1 MRKLLII
8 IALFAI
14 SLSAEPLT
22 KYEKNL
28 EYNGILKN
36 LNMFVKTKNP
46 EYIKKAYAAK
56 IKLLDII
63 DKKRDSK
70 QHQKVKK
77 IILQL
82 PVFLQYCVAGM
93 VYNDRDMLT
102 GKCYDKFREIEPDH
116 SKYGHTST
124 SKEALLENLVI
135 YLGDRYNEYDKS
147 EKVALYTL
155 KLYPN
160 QAPTLFNLGIIYI
173 TSKNVRD
180 KRFSNKTEYKC
191 FTNKAIFTADRI
203 GRPLGFYA
211 PANYIR
217 KHNLMENNPECKNFN
232 FRKKL
237 RELIKKEGF

>member
-1 MRKLLII
+1 MRKLLVI

-22 KYEKNL
+22 KYELDLGNNGVIGNYNL
-28 EYNGILKN
+28 
-36 LNMFVKTKNP
+36 FAKTNNP

-56 IKLLDII
+56 RKLLEILNKKDSN
-63 DKKRDSK
+63 DKHVIKAK
-70 QHQKVKK
+70 NVLAK
-77 IILQL
+77 L

-93 VYNDRDMLT
+93 VYNDRNMVT
-102 GKCYDKFREIEPDH
+102 GKCYDMFRNIEADYGY
-116 SKYGHTST
+116 SKTSR
-124 SKEALLENLVI
+124 EAALENLVI
-135 YLGDRYNEYDKS
+135 YLGDRYHEYDKS

-211 PANYIR
+211 PENYIR
-217 KHNLMENNPECKNFN
+217 KHNLTENNPECKNFN

-237 RELIKKEGF
+237 QELIKKEGF